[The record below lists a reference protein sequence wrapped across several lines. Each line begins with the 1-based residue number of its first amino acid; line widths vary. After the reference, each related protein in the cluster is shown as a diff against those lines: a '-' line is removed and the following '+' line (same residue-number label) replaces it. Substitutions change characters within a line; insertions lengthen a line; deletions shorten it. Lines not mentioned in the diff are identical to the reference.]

1 MKTLIFPN
9 KQLDDVMKIFDF
21 LENAGLLTKVV
32 REVVENE
39 VKEQKVSFLP
49 TWDASLLGNMFAGT

>member
-39 VKEQKVSFLP
+39 VKEQKVSFLA
-49 TWDASLLGNMFAGT
+49 TSDASLLGNMFAGT